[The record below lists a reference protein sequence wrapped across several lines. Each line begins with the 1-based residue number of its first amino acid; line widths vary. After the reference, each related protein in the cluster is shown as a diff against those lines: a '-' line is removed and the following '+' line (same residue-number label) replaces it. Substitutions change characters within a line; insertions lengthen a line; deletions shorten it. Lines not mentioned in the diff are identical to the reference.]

1 MSFKCCLKKI
11 HLDMKKLIKWKKK
24 SLTHVTIVPVK
35 ISFTKL
41 NLINF
46 KFNINYVKKNIKC

>member
-1 MSFKCCLKKI
+1 MG
-11 HLDMKKLIKWKKK
+11 KK
-24 SLTHVTIVPVK
+24 SLAHVTIVPVK
-35 ISFTKL
+35 ISFSKL